1 MPWRQTSPLDQRTPF
16 ITTNLRDRLAV
27 TERCELYGV
36 KPQDRRPRARP
47 RSQPRRG
54 PASQSA
60 PVGPAPRPA
69 KRPTRWWQRA
79 STPGAGLHPG
89 APSSCGRSGVHALPA
104 GRGLHARPSVPCSAA
119 TASCPRRASAA
130 SSGLLAHPP
139 APWMRPTTCGVRP
152 SQGRSNRVTATTALR

>member
-16 ITTNLRDRLAV
+16 IAADLRDRLAV

-36 KPQDRRPRARP
+36 SRKTGDQGLARNRRHSPR
-47 RSQPRRG
+47 
-54 PASQSA
+54 ASQSA